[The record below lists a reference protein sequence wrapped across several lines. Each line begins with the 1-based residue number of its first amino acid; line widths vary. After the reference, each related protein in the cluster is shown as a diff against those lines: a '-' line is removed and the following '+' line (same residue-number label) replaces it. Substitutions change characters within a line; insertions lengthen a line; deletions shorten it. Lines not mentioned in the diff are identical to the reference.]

1 MRHFKKLRTLKQK
14 SQLMACLIASSLL
27 LSGCGI
33 HTTVNNEKREEYI
46 KENMPVIYETKSKSF
61 HDEKDLITNMEK
73 VLENEYLE
81 LYLGENY
88 DIAVYDKEAG
98 SVFWSNP
105 VFYEMSK
112 EEQDKLQDDT
122 KAALFSQLS
131 IEYFNKK
138 QKKAVMS
145 SYPDSISKD
154 KNQVKYEVIEDA
166 LIVTYGIGTDYGNT
180 NIIPVFTGETFDKYD
195 AILKEMI
202 EKKEISIIDY
212 RSFFNS
218 YTKIDYPSISKA
230 EQEEYKEQYPSIET
244 LGSIYIIKPHL
255 TNQLMKK
262 MLTLYTSLG
271 IDKSVGEAEKVKLGE
286 TNGSAAAAYFSIP
299 VKYSLHGSDLIA
311 SIDTKN
317 IQTAEGYYLNKV
329 ELLKSFGASKAG
341 EEGYLFVPDGSGS
354 IIENGYKAASM
365 DKISIPFYGQDYAKD
380 VTSGTLV
387 AIDNTFPVFG
397 IKSGK
402 KSVFAIAEHGSAMG
416 GVSAQTSVGSL
427 EYNIAYPYFSYT
439 EMDKFGL
446 QGVSYAFYGSIP
458 DVEYAI
464 RYHFLYGEEA
474 DYSGMAKYYQKY
486 LEQQGVLKKEAQ
498 TLQNMPLD
506 IEFIGSIEK
515 TINYSGIPV
524 DTSYPVTTFEQAEEV
539 MQQLSDAGIV
549 NANVLYSGM
558 VNGGMKFKA
567 VQNIKIEKKLGG
579 LSGFKKM
586 CSDFKT
592 IGYKVY
598 PNIDFTRIYEKG
610 NGISSKEDVSKY
622 LNRSTVIMGSIEP
635 SVGVLSDR
643 NMSFLVNP
651 LRYQEMVSS
660 FIKNYKNTNNKDLYL
675 SSIGTYLNGNYSL
688 KEGVT
693 RQTSYLLTKEL
704 LDTLHKH
711 DYKMKFDSGNAYVL
725 AYADS
730 LTNIPTTSSHQRIE
744 SYSIPFV
751 GMVLKGY
758 LPYTGTAINQASNH
772 ERTLLEA
779 IESGAGL
786 NYLLMYEKQ
795 LVLVDTD
802 YTDLFSVNYK
812 LWLDQIISTYQTLNQ
827 DLAALSS
834 ISIQKHE
841 RVDKDVNCVTYEN
854 GTKVYVNYG
863 DKDYIAKEG
872 TVNAQS
878 YLIAD

>member
-1 MRHFKKLRTLKQK
+1 MRHFKTLRALKRRSK
-14 SQLMACLIASSLL
+14 LMACLMASSLL

-33 HTTVNNEKREEYI
+33 QTTVNNEKREEYI
-46 KENMPVIYETKSKSF
+46 KENMPLIYETKSKTSN
-61 HDEKDLITNMEK
+61 DEKKLLTGMEK

-98 SVFWSNP
+98 RVFWSNSI
-105 VFYEMSK
+105 FYETTK
-112 EEQDKLQDDT
+112 EEQDKMQAET

-131 IEYFNKK
+131 IEYYNSK
-138 QKKAVMS
+138 QKKSVMS

-180 NIIPVFTGETFDKYD
+180 NIIPVFTGETFEKYD
-195 AILKEMI
+195 ATLKEMI
-202 EKKEISIIDY
+202 ERKEISIIDY

-244 LGSIYIIKPHL
+244 LGSIYIIKPNL

-262 MLTLYTSLG
+262 LLTLYTSLG
-271 IDKSVGEAEKVKLGE
+271 IDKTVGETEKEKLGE
-286 TNGSAAAAYFSIP
+286 SGGSAAAAYFSIP
-299 VKYSLHGSDLIA
+299 VKYQLHGSDFIA
-311 SIDTKN
+311 SIDTKS

-329 ELLKSFGASKAG
+329 ELLKSFGASKTG

-380 VTSGTLV
+380 VTSGTPV
-387 AIDNTFPVFG
+387 AIDNIFPVFG
-397 IKSGK
+397 IKSDN
-402 KSVFAIAEHGSAMG
+402 KSVFAIVESGSAMG
-416 GVSAQTSVGSL
+416 GVSAQTSVGIL
-427 EYNIAYPYFSYT
+427 KHNLVYPYFNYM

-446 QGVSYAFYGSIP
+446 EGVTYAFYGSIP
-458 DVEYAI
+458 EVEYAV
-464 RYHFLYGEEA
+464 RYHFLYGNQA
-474 DYSGMAKYYQKY
+474 DYSSMARYYQKY
-486 LEQQGVLKKEAQ
+486 LEEQGVLKKTEQ
-498 TLQNMPLD
+498 TALELPLD

-515 TINYSGIPV
+515 TINYSGVPV
-524 DTSYPVTTFEQAEEV
+524 DTSYPVTSFEQADEI
-539 MQQLSDAGIV
+539 MKQLSEAGITRGD
-549 NANVLYSGM
+549 VLYSGM
-558 VNGGMKFKA
+558 VNGGMKFEA
-567 VQNIKIEKKLGG
+567 VQSIEIEKKLGG
-579 LSGFKKM
+579 LTGFKKM
-586 CSDFKT
+586 CTDFKS
-592 IGYKVY
+592 IGYTVY

-610 NGISSKEDVSKY
+610 NGITSKEDVSKY
-622 LNRSTVIMGSIEP
+622 LNRSTAMMGSMEP
-635 SVGVLSDR
+635 SLGILSD
-643 NMSFLVNP
+643 NNISYLVNP
-651 LRYQEMVSS
+651 LRYQEMVTS
-660 FIKNYKNTNNKDLYL
+660 FHKDYKNTGSRNLYL
-675 SSIGTYLNGNYSL
+675 SSIGSYLNGNYSS

-704 LDTLHKH
+704 LDTLQTNN
-711 DYKMKFDSGNAYVL
+711 YSMKFDSGNAYIL
-725 AYADS
+725 SYADS

-772 ERTLLEA
+772 ERNLLEA

-795 LVLVDTD
+795 LVLADTE
-802 YTDLFSVNYK
+802 YTDLFSVNYN
-812 LWLDQIISTYQTLNQ
+812 LWMQQIISTYQSLNA
-827 DLAALSS
+827 DFGALSNVR
-834 ISIQKHE
+834 IQSHE
-841 RVDKDVNCVTYEN
+841 RVDKDVNCVIYEN

-863 DKDYIAKEG
+863 EKDYIAKDG